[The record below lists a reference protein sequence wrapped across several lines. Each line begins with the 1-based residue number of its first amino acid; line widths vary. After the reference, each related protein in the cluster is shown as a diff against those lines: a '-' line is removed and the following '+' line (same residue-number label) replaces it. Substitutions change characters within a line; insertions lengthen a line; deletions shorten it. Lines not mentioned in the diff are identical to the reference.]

1 MFSFPGCRCRSP
13 VAISGTVA
21 WGSPHSDGQ
30 SGSGG
35 PICYRMQILNRLFVP
50 FETLVHPFDL
60 PVHPIPDRSVW
71 ALVWH
76 FARLFKGVLVAVG
89 VLAIISAGIGLT
101 MVWALAFV
109 VDGVTAQGA
118 SGFLNTEATTLIV
131 LVVLFAVIDPVV
143 SFVRGAFMAQTVQVL
158 LPAAMRW
165 QAHKA
170 VEGQDIAF
178 FEDVFAGQ
186 VASRIGQVTGAVQ
199 RSMMIAMQMVPRVIV
214 SFGGA
219 AVLLAALSPML
230 AVPVVVWIAA
240 NVVLAWFAVPVY
252 AARSRR
258 VAAATSRATGA
269 MTDVY
274 SNIAMVKLFAAEDSE
289 AGAIRGVIGETI
301 DTQHRENR
309 AYVGTDTLVDLLNVA
324 LVISIFGT
332 GLWGLVAGFV
342 TLGDFVAAATIAR
355 TLSASAGMFI
365 GLGQSVSRAYG
376 TIADA
381 MPIMTTPPLL
391 SDAPGSADLVISE
404 GRIDFQGVTFGYG
417 SARPVVRDLSLH
429 VEPGERVAL
438 VGLSGAGKS
447 TLVSLL
453 MRLRDVDEG
462 CVRVDGRDVRD
473 VIQTSLRRQV
483 GVVTQ
488 DVGLLHRSIRD
499 NIRYG
504 RPDATDAQVEVAARA
519 AQAMDFIADLRDEKG
534 RTGLDAF
541 VGDRGVKLSGGQRQ
555 RVTIARVLLKD
566 APILVLDEATS
577 ALDSEAE
584 AAIQGNLDRLMA
596 GKTTLAI
603 AHRLSTI
610 AAMDRIVVMDAGRIA
625 ETGTHQALLARGGL
639 YERLWRR
646 QSGGFLA
653 HDIGSA

>member
-1 MFSFPGCRCRSP
+1 MYSLMN
-13 VAISGTVA
+13 IS
-21 WGSPHSDGQ
+21 DL
-30 SGSGG
+30 
-35 PICYRMQILNRLFVP
+35 IFRP
-50 FETLVHPFDL
+50 FENLVLPFSL
-60 PVHPIPDRSVW
+60 PLRALPAAGVW
-71 ALVWH
+71 SLVWH
-76 FARLFKGVLVAVG
+76 FAQLFRGVLVAVAG
-89 VLAIISAGIGLT
+89 LSVISAGIGLA

-118 SGFLNTEATTLIV
+118 APFVATEIWTLAA
-131 LVVLFAVIDPVV
+131 LVFLFAVVDPIVT
-143 SFVRGAFMAQTVQVL
+143 FVRGAFMAQTVQVL
-158 LPAAMRW
+158 LPAAMQW

-170 VEGQDIAF
+170 IERQDVAF

-186 VASRIGQVTGAVQ
+186 VASRIGQVTSAVQ
-199 RSMMIAMQMVPRVIV
+199 RSMMIAMQMIPRIIV

-219 AVLLAALSPML
+219 ALLLAALSPMM
-230 AVPVVVWIAA
+230 AFPVVIWIAL
-240 NVVLAWFAVPVY
+240 NIILAWFAVPVY
-252 AARSRR
+252 AARSRK

-289 AGAIRGVIGETI
+289 AGAIKKVIGETI

-309 AYVGTDTLVDLLNVA
+309 AYVSTDALVHLLNIS
-324 LVISIFGT
+324 LVVSIFAV
-332 GLWGLVAGFV
+332 GLWGLISGFVSLGGFVAG
-342 TLGDFVAAATIAR
+342 ATIAR
-355 TLSASAGMFI
+355 TLSASSGMFI

-381 MPIMTTPPLL
+381 MPIITTPPTLM
-391 SDAPGSADLVISE
+391 DAINAPDLNLTTGQILF
-404 GRIDFQGVTFGYG
+404 DHVTFGYG
-417 SARPVVRDLSLH
+417 EKDAVVRDLSLAIAA
-429 VEPGERVAL
+429 GERIAL

-453 MRLRDVDEG
+453 MRLSDVDTG
-462 CVRVDGRDVRD
+462 CVFVDGQNVRD
-473 VIQTSLRRQV
+473 VTQTSLREQI

-504 RPDATDAQVEVAARA
+504 RPNATDLEVEAAAEA
-519 AQAMDFIADLRDEKG
+519 AQAMGFIQDLRDDKG
-534 RTGLDAF
+534 RVGLDAF

-555 RVTIARVLLKD
+555 RVTIARALLKN

-584 AAIQGNLDRLMA
+584 AAIHENLELLMA

-610 AAMDRIVVMDAGRIA
+610 AAMDRIVVMDAGRIV
-625 ETGTHQALLARGGL
+625 EQGTHASLLTHDGL
-639 YERLWRR
+639 YARLWAR

-653 HDIGSA
+653 QKKSAA

>member
-1 MFSFPGCRCRSP
+1 MNLTDHIFR
-13 VAISGTVA
+13 
-21 WGSPHSDGQ
+21 
-30 SGSGG
+30 
-35 PICYRMQILNRLFVP
+35 P
-50 FETLVHPFDL
+50 FETLVRPFDL
-60 PVHPIPDRSVW
+60 PISPMPGSGVW

-76 FARLFKGVLVAVG
+76 FARLFRGVLITVS
-89 VLAIISAGIGLT
+89 VLSVISAGIGLA
-101 MVWALAFV
+101 VIWALAFV

-118 SGFLNTEATTLIV
+118 AEFVSSEAWTLGALI
-131 LVVLFAVIDPVV
+131 VLFAVIDPLVT
-143 SFVRGAFMAQTVQVL
+143 FVRGAFMAQTVQVL

-165 QAHKA
+165 QSHKA
-170 VEGQDIAF
+170 VERQDVAF

-199 RSMMIAMQMVPRVIV
+199 RSMMIAMQMVPRVVV

-219 AVLLAALSPML
+219 AALLAALSPML
-230 AVPVVVWIAA
+230 ALPVVVWIAL

-252 AARSRR
+252 AARSRK

-289 AGAIRGVIGETI
+289 AGAIRKVIGQTI
-301 DTQHRENR
+301 DTQHQENR
-309 AYVGTDTLVDLLNVA
+309 AYVSTDALVHLLNVS
-324 LVISIFGT
+324 LFVSIFAV
-332 GLWGLVAGFV
+332 GLWGLIDGFV
-342 TLGDFVAAATIAR
+342 TLGDFVAAAAIAR
-355 TLSASAGMFI
+355 TLSASSGMFI
-365 GLGQSVSRAYG
+365 GLGQSISRAYG

-381 MPIMTTPPLL
+381 MPIMTTPPTLT
-391 SDAPGSADLVISE
+391 DAPDAPELSVPN
-404 GRIDFQGVTFGYG
+404 GRITFEGVTFGYG
-417 SARPVVRDLSLH
+417 DADPVVRDLSL
-429 VEPGERVAL
+429 ELTPGERVAL

-453 MRLRDVDEG
+453 MRLRGVA
-462 CVRVDGRDVRD
+462 
-473 VIQTSLRRQV
+473 QASLRRRI

-488 DVGLLHRSIRD
+488 DVGLLHRSVRD

-504 RPDATDAQVEVAARA
+504 RPDATDAEVEAAAEA
-519 AQAMDFIADLRDEKG
+519 AQAMAFIRDLRDDKG

-555 RVTIARVLLKD
+555 RMTIARVLLKD
-566 APILVLDEATS
+566 APILILDEATS

-584 AAIQGNLDRLMA
+584 AAIQSNLDRLMA

-610 AAMDRIVVMDAGRIA
+610 AAMDRIVVMEDGRIA
-625 ETGTHQALLARGGL
+625 EVGTHEALLAEGGL
-639 YERLWRR
+639 YARLWRR

-653 HDIGSA
+653 PNLSEADAAA

>member
-1 MFSFPGCRCRSP
+1 MN
-13 VAISGTVA
+13 IS
-21 WGSPHSDGQ
+21 DR
-30 SGSGG
+30 
-35 PICYRMQILNRLFVP
+35 IFRP
-50 FETLVHPFDL
+50 FENLVRPFDL
-60 PVHPIPDRSVW
+60 PVRPMPSTGVW
-71 ALVWH
+71 SLVWH
-76 FARLFKGVLVAVG
+76 FARLFRSVLALVALLSV
-89 VLAIISAGIGLT
+89 ISAGIGLAV
-101 MVWALAFV
+101 VWALAFV

-118 SGFLNTEATTLIV
+118 ATFIVTEKWTLAA
-131 LVVLFAVIDPVV
+131 LVFLFAVVDPIVTFIR
-143 SFVRGAFMAQTVQVL
+143 SAFMAQTVQVL

-170 VEGQDIAF
+170 VEGQDVAF

-186 VASRIGQVTGAVQ
+186 VASRIGQVTSAVQ

-219 AVLLAALSPML
+219 ALLLAALSPMMAL
-230 AVPVVVWIAA
+230 PVLVWIAL

-252 AARSRR
+252 AARSSN

-289 AGAIRGVIGETI
+289 AGAIRKVIGETI
-301 DTQHRENR
+301 DTQHHENR
-309 AYVGTDTLVDLLNVA
+309 AYVSTDALVHLLNVS
-324 LVISIFGT
+324 LVVSIFAV

-342 TLGDFVAAATIAR
+342 SLGDFVAGAAIAR
-355 TLSASAGMFI
+355 TLSASSGMFI

-381 MPIMTTPPLL
+381 MPIITTPPTLT
-391 SDAPGSADLVISE
+391 DATNAHDLN
-404 GRIDFQGVTFGYG
+404 VTSGQIAFDHVTYGYG
-417 SARPVVRDLSLH
+417 EADAVVRDLSLAIA
-429 VEPGERVAL
+429 PGERVAL

-453 MRLRDVDEG
+453 MRLRDVASG
-462 CVRVDGRDVRD
+462 RVTVDGHNVSDVT
-473 VIQTSLRRQV
+473 QTSLRRQI

-488 DVGLLHRSIRD
+488 DVSLLHRSIRD

-504 RPDATDAQVEVAARA
+504 RPDATDAEVEAAAEA
-519 AQAMDFIADLRDEKG
+519 AQAMGFIRDLSDNRG
-534 RTGLDAF
+534 RTGLDAY

-555 RVTIARVLLKD
+555 RVTIARALLKD

-584 AAIQGNLDRLMA
+584 AAIQDNLDRLMA

-610 AAMDRIVVMDAGRIA
+610 AAMDRIVVMDAGHIV
-625 ETGTHQALLARGGL
+625 EQGTHDALLAQDGL
-639 YERLWRR
+639 YARLWTR

-653 HDIGSA
+653 QKMDTD

>member
-1 MFSFPGCRCRSP
+1 MSFTDRIFR
-13 VAISGTVA
+13 
-21 WGSPHSDGQ
+21 
-30 SGSGG
+30 
-35 PICYRMQILNRLFVP
+35 P
-50 FETLVHPFDL
+50 FETLVRPFDL
-60 PVHPIPDRSVW
+60 PISPMPGSGVW
-71 ALVWH
+71 ALIWH
-76 FARLFKGVLVAVG
+76 FARLFRGVLITVSALSV
-89 VLAIISAGIGLT
+89 ISAGTGLA
-101 MVWALAFV
+101 VIWALAFL

-118 SGFLNTEATTLIV
+118 AAFVASEAWTLGV
-131 LVVLFAVIDPVV
+131 LIVLFAVIDPLVT
-143 SFVRGAFMAQTVQVL
+143 FVRGAFMAQTVQVL

-165 QAHKA
+165 QSHKA
-170 VEGQDIAF
+170 VERQDVAF

-199 RSMMIAMQMVPRVIV
+199 RSMMIAMQMVPRVVV

-219 AVLLAALSPML
+219 AALLAALSPML
-230 AVPVVVWIAA
+230 ALPVVVWIVL

-252 AARSRR
+252 AARSRK

-289 AGAIRGVIGETI
+289 AGAIRKVISQTI

-309 AYVGTDTLVDLLNVA
+309 AYVSTDAVVHLLNVS
-324 LVISIFGT
+324 LVVSIFAV
-332 GLWGLVAGFV
+332 GLWGLVVGFV
-342 TLGDFVAAATIAR
+342 TLGDFVAAAAIAR
-355 TLSASAGMFI
+355 TLSASSGMFI
-365 GLGQSVSRAYG
+365 GLGQSISRAYG

-381 MPIMTTPPLL
+381 MPIMTTPPTLT
-391 SDAPGSADLVISE
+391 DAPDAPDLSVPN
-404 GRIDFQGVTFGYG
+404 GRITFEGVTFGYG
-417 SARPVVRDLSLH
+417 DADPVVRDLSL
-429 VEPGERVAL
+429 ELAPGERVAL

-453 MRLRDVDEG
+453 MRLRDVDG
-462 CVRVDGRDVRD
+462 GRIAVDGQDVRG
-473 VIQTSLRRQV
+473 VAQASLRRHI

-488 DVGLLHRSIRD
+488 NVDLLHRSVRD

-504 RPDATDAQVEVAARA
+504 RPDATDAEVEAAAEA
-519 AQAMDFIADLRDEKG
+519 AQAMEFIRDLRDDKG

-566 APILVLDEATS
+566 APILILDEATS

-584 AAIQGNLDRLMA
+584 AAIQSNLERLMA

-610 AAMDRIVVMDAGRIA
+610 AAMDRIVVMEDGRIA
-625 ETGTHQALLARGGL
+625 EVGTHEALLAEGGL
-639 YERLWRR
+639 YARLWRR

-653 HDIGSA
+653 PNLSQADAAA

>member
-1 MFSFPGCRCRSP
+1 MS
-13 VAISGTVA
+13 IS
-21 WGSPHSDGQ
+21 
-30 SGSGG
+30 
-35 PICYRMQILNRLFVP
+35 NRIFRP
-50 FETLVHPFDL
+50 FENLVRPFDL
-60 PVHPIPDRSVW
+60 PLHVLPATGVW
-71 ALVWH
+71 SLVWH
-76 FARLFKGVLVAVG
+76 FAQLFRGVLVVVAG
-89 VLAIISAGIGLT
+89 LSAISAGIGLA

-118 SGFLNTEATTLIV
+118 ASFVATESWTLAA
-131 LVVLFAVIDPVV
+131 LVFLFAFVDPIVT
-143 SFVRGAFMAQTVQVL
+143 FLRGAFMAQTVQVL

-170 VEGQDIAF
+170 VEGQDVAF

-199 RSMMIAMQMVPRVIV
+199 RSMMIAMQVVPRVVI

-219 AVLLAALSPML
+219 AVLLAALSPMMAL
-230 AVPVVVWIAA
+230 PVVVWIAL
-240 NVVLAWFAVPVY
+240 NIILAWFAVPVY
-252 AARSRR
+252 AARSRK
-258 VAAATSRATGA
+258 VAAAISRATGA

-289 AGAIRGVIGETI
+289 AGAIQKVISETI

-309 AYVGTDTLVDLLNVA
+309 AYVSTDALVHLLNVA
-324 LVISIFGT
+324 LVVSIFAV
-332 GLWGLVAGFV
+332 GLWGLVSGFV
-342 TLGDFVAAATIAR
+342 SLGDFVAGATIAR
-355 TLSASAGMFI
+355 TLSASSGMFI

-381 MPIMTTPPLL
+381 MPIMTTPPTLI
-391 SDAPGSADLVISE
+391 DAPNAPDLNLTTGQILF
-404 GRIDFQGVTFGYG
+404 DHVTFRYG
-417 SARPVVRDLSLH
+417 EANAVVRDLSLTIAA
-429 VEPGERVAL
+429 GERVAL

-453 MRLRDVDEG
+453 MRLRDVDAG
-462 CVRVDGRDVRD
+462 SVTVDGQDVRD
-473 VIQTSLRRQV
+473 VTQTSLRGQI

-504 RPDATDAQVEVAARA
+504 RPDATDAEVEAAAEA
-519 AQAMDFIADLRDEKG
+519 AQAMGFIHDLRDDKG
-534 RTGLDAF
+534 RVGLDAF

-555 RVTIARVLLKD
+555 RVTIARALLKD

-584 AAIQGNLDRLMA
+584 AAIQENLDRLMA

-610 AAMDRIVVMDAGRIA
+610 AAMDRIVVMDAGHIV
-625 ETGTHQALLARGGL
+625 EQGTHHTLLAQDGL
-639 YERLWRR
+639 YARLWAR

-653 HDIGSA
+653 RKMDTA

>member
-1 MFSFPGCRCRSP
+1 MDLNAKFSIAIGFNRSMYVVNHSSSP
-13 VAISGTVA
+13 IYYSMNISDRVF
-21 WGSPHSDGQ
+21 H
-30 SGSGG
+30 
-35 PICYRMQILNRLFVP
+35 P
-50 FETLVHPFDL
+50 FERLIQPFNL
-60 PVHPIPDRSVW
+60 PLSPFPTTGVW
-71 ALVWH
+71 SLVWH
-76 FARLFKGVLVAVG
+76 FAQLFRGVLFAVAG
-89 VLAIISAGIGLT
+89 LSIISAGIGLA

-118 SGFLNTEATTLIV
+118 ASFVTTEIWTLAALV
-131 LVVLFAVIDPVV
+131 LLFAVVDPVV
-143 SFVRGAFMAQTVQVL
+143 TFVRGAFMAQTVQVL
-158 LPAAMRW
+158 LPATMQW

-170 VEGQDIAF
+170 VEGQDVAF

-186 VASRIGQVTGAVQ
+186 VASRIGQVTSAVQ

-219 AVLLAALSPML
+219 ALLLAALSPMMAL
-230 AVPVVVWIAA
+230 PVVIWIVL
-240 NVVLAWFAVPVY
+240 NITLAWFAVPVY
-252 AARSRR
+252 AARSRK

-289 AGAIRGVIGETI
+289 AGAIQQVISETI

-309 AYVGTDTLVDLLNVA
+309 AYVSTDTLVHLLNVS
-324 LVISIFGT
+324 LVVSIFAV
-332 GLWGLVAGFV
+332 GLWGLVSNFV
-342 TLGDFVAAATIAR
+342 SLGDFVAGATIAR
-355 TLSASAGMFI
+355 TLSASSGMFI

-381 MPIMTTPPLL
+381 MPIMTTPPTLV
-391 SDAPGSADLVISE
+391 DATNAPDLNLTTGQILF
-404 GRIDFQGVTFGYG
+404 DHVTFGYG
-417 SARPVVRDLSLH
+417 EAEPVVRDMSLAIAA
-429 VEPGERVAL
+429 GERVAL

-453 MRLRDVDEG
+453 MRLRDVDSG
-462 CVRVDGRDVRD
+462 SVMVDGHNVCD
-473 VIQTSLRRQV
+473 ITQTSLRKQI

-504 RPDATDAQVEVAARA
+504 RPDATDAEVEAAAEA
-519 AQAMDFIADLRDEKG
+519 AQAMGFIHDLRDDKG
-534 RTGLDAF
+534 RVGLNAF

-555 RVTIARVLLKD
+555 RVTIARALLKD

-584 AAIQGNLDRLMA
+584 AVIQENLNKLMA

-610 AAMDRIVVMDAGRIA
+610 AAMDRIVVMDAGHIV
-625 ETGTHQALLARGGL
+625 EQGTHLSLLTQNGL
-639 YERLWRR
+639 YARLWAR

-653 HDIGSA
+653 QKANAA

>member
-1 MFSFPGCRCRSP
+1 MWYPMN
-13 VAISGTVA
+13 IS
-21 WGSPHSDGQ
+21 DR
-30 SGSGG
+30 
-35 PICYRMQILNRLFVP
+35 IFRP
-50 FETLVHPFDL
+50 FENLVHPFDL
-60 PVHPIPDRSVW
+60 SVRAMPSNGVW
-71 ALVWH
+71 SLVWH
-76 FARLFKGVLVAVG
+76 FARLFRGVLVAVAA
-89 VLAIISAGIGLT
+89 LSIISAGIGLAV
-101 MVWALAFV
+101 VWALAFV
-109 VDGVTAQGA
+109 VDGVTEQGA
-118 SGFLNTEATTLIV
+118 ATFIVTEKWTLAT
-131 LVVLFAVIDPVV
+131 LVFLFAVVDPVV
-143 SFVRGAFMAQTVQVL
+143 TFVRGAFMAQTVQVL

-170 VEGQDIAF
+170 VEGQDVAF

-199 RSMMIAMQMVPRVIV
+199 RSMMIAMQMVPRVVI

-219 AVLLAALSPML
+219 AVLLAALSPMMAL
-230 AVPVVVWIAA
+230 PVVVWIAL
-240 NVVLAWFAVPVY
+240 NIILAWFAVPVY
-252 AARSRR
+252 AARSRK

-274 SNIAMVKLFAAEDSE
+274 SNISMVKLFAAEDSE
-289 AGAIRGVIGETI
+289 AGAIQKVIGETI

-309 AYVGTDTLVDLLNVA
+309 AYVSTDTLVHLLNVS
-324 LVISIFGT
+324 LVVSIFAV
-332 GLWGLVAGFV
+332 GLWGLVSGFV
-342 TLGDFVAAATIAR
+342 SLGDFVAGAAIAR
-355 TLSASAGMFI
+355 TLSASSGMFI
-365 GLGQSVSRAYG
+365 GLGQSVSRAFG

-381 MPIMTTPPLL
+381 MPIMTTPPKLM
-391 SDAPGSADLVISE
+391 DASYATDLNLTNGQILF
-404 GRIDFQGVTFGYG
+404 DHVTFRYG
-417 SARPVVRDLSLH
+417 EADAVVRDLSLSIAA
-429 VEPGERVAL
+429 GEKVAL

-453 MRLRDVDEG
+453 LRLRDVDAG
-462 CVRVDGRDVRD
+462 RVTVDGQNVRE
-473 VIQTSLRRQV
+473 ITQTSLREQI

-504 RPDATDAQVEVAARA
+504 RPDAADVEVEAAAEA
-519 AQAMDFIADLRDEKG
+519 AQALDFIHDLRDDKG
-534 RTGLDAF
+534 RVGLDAF

-555 RVTIARVLLKD
+555 RVTIARALLKN

-584 AAIQGNLDRLMA
+584 AAIQDNLDRLMA

-610 AAMDRIVVMDAGRIA
+610 AAMDRIVVMDAGQIV
-625 ETGTHQALLARGGL
+625 EQGTHDALLAQDGL
-639 YERLWRR
+639 YARLWAR

-653 HDIGSA
+653 REMDTE

>member
-1 MFSFPGCRCRSP
+1 MK
-13 VAISGTVA
+13 IS
-21 WGSPHSDGQ
+21 DR
-30 SGSGG
+30 
-35 PICYRMQILNRLFVP
+35 IFRP
-50 FETLVHPFDL
+50 FENLVRPFEL
-60 PVHPIPDRSVW
+60 PVRAMPATGVW
-71 ALVWH
+71 SLVWH
-76 FARLFKGVLVAVG
+76 FAKLFRGVLIAVAGLSV
-89 VLAIISAGIGLT
+89 ISAGIGLAV
-101 MVWALAFV
+101 VWALAFV

-118 SGFLNTEATTLIV
+118 ASFVATEMWTLV
-131 LVVLFAVIDPVV
+131 ALVFLFAVVDPIVT
-143 SFVRGAFMAQTVQVL
+143 FVRGAFMAQTVQVL

-170 VEGQDIAF
+170 VEGQDVAF

-186 VASRIGQVTGAVQ
+186 VASRIGQVTSAVQ
-199 RSMMIAMQMVPRVIV
+199 RSMMIAMQMVPRVVV

-219 AVLLAALSPML
+219 AILLAALSPLMAL
-230 AVPVVVWIAA
+230 PVVVWIAL
-240 NVVLAWFAVPVY
+240 NIILAWFAVPVY
-252 AARSRR
+252 AARSRK
-258 VAAATSRATGA
+258 VAAATSRVTGA

-274 SNIAMVKLFAAEDSE
+274 SNIAMVKIFAAEDSE
-289 AGAIRGVIGETI
+289 AGAIQKVITETI

-309 AYVGTDTLVDLLNVA
+309 AYVSTDALVHLLNVS
-324 LVISIFGT
+324 LVVSIFAV

-342 TLGDFVAAATIAR
+342 SLGDFVAGAAIAR
-355 TLSASAGMFI
+355 TLSASSGMFI

-381 MPIMTTPPLL
+381 MPIMTTPPTLMDAANAPDLKL
-391 SDAPGSADLVISE
+391 SNGQVQFD
-404 GRIDFQGVTFGYG
+404 QVTFKYG
-417 SARPVVRDLSLH
+417 ETDAVVRDLSLNIA
-429 VEPGERVAL
+429 PGERVAL

-453 MRLRDVDEG
+453 IRLRDVNAG
-462 CVRVDGRDVRD
+462 RVTVDGQNVRD
-473 VIQTSLRRQV
+473 VTQSSLRAQI

-504 RPDATDAQVEVAARA
+504 RPDATDAEVEAAAKA
-519 AQAMDFIADLRDEKG
+519 AQAMGFIRDLRDDMG
-534 RTGLDAF
+534 RAGLDAF

-555 RVTIARVLLKD
+555 RVTIARALLKD

-584 AAIQGNLDRLMA
+584 AAIQENLDRLMA

-610 AAMDRIVVMDAGRIA
+610 AAMDRIVVMDAGHIV
-625 ETGTHQALLARGGL
+625 EQGTHDSLLAQDGL
-639 YERLWRR
+639 YARLWAR
-646 QSGGFLA
+646 QSGGFLVRKMDTA
-653 HDIGSA
+653 

>member
-1 MFSFPGCRCRSP
+1 MK
-13 VAISGTVA
+13 IS
-21 WGSPHSDGQ
+21 DR
-30 SGSGG
+30 
-35 PICYRMQILNRLFVP
+35 IFRP
-50 FETLVHPFDL
+50 FENLVRPFEL
-60 PVHPIPDRSVW
+60 QVRPMPSRGVW
-71 ALVWH
+71 SLVWH
-76 FARLFKGVLVAVG
+76 FAKLFRGVLVAVA
-89 VLAIISAGIGLT
+89 VLSVISAGIGLAV
-101 MVWALAFV
+101 VWALAFV

-118 SGFLNTEATTLIV
+118 ATFVTTEIRTLAA
-131 LVVLFAVIDPVV
+131 LVYLFAVIDPIVT
-143 SFVRGAFMAQTVQVL
+143 FVRGAFMAQTVQVL

-170 VEGQDIAF
+170 VEGQDVAF

-199 RSMMIAMQMVPRVIV
+199 RSMMIAMQMVPRVVV

-219 AVLLAALSPML
+219 AVLLAALSPMMAL
-230 AVPVVVWIAA
+230 PVVVWIAL

-252 AARSRR
+252 AARSRK

-289 AGAIRGVIGETI
+289 AGAIQNVIGETI

-309 AYVGTDTLVDLLNVA
+309 AYVSTDALVHLLNVS
-324 LVISIFGT
+324 LVVSIFAV
-332 GLWGLVAGFV
+332 GLWGLVSGFV
-342 TLGDFVAAATIAR
+342 SLGDFVAGAAIAR
-355 TLSASAGMFI
+355 TLSASSGMFI

-381 MPIMTTPPLL
+381 MPIMTTPPTLI
-391 SDAPGSADLVISE
+391 DAENASSLKLVK
-404 GRIDFQGVTFGYG
+404 GRIEFDNVTFGYG
-417 SARPVVRDLSLH
+417 DADRVVRDLSLAIA
-429 VEPGERVAL
+429 PGERVAL

-453 MRLRDVDEG
+453 MRLRDVDAG
-462 CVRVDGRDVRD
+462 GVTIDDQNVRD
-473 VIQTSLRRQV
+473 VTQTSLRGQI

-504 RPDATDAQVEVAARA
+504 CPDATDAEVEAAAEA
-519 AQAMDFIADLRDEKG
+519 AQAMGFIRDLSDDKG
-534 RTGLDAF
+534 RSGLDAF

-584 AAIQGNLDRLMA
+584 AAIQENLDRLMT

-610 AAMDRIVVMDAGRIA
+610 AAMDRIVVMDAGHIV
-625 ETGTHQALLARGGL
+625 EQGTHDALLSEDGL
-639 YERLWRR
+639 YARLWAR
-646 QSGGFLA
+646 QSGGFLVQQV
-653 HDIGSA
+653 G

>member
-1 MFSFPGCRCRSP
+1 MSLTDRIFR
-13 VAISGTVA
+13 
-21 WGSPHSDGQ
+21 
-30 SGSGG
+30 
-35 PICYRMQILNRLFVP
+35 P
-50 FETLVHPFDL
+50 FETLVRPFDL
-60 PVHPIPDRSVW
+60 PISPMPASGVW
-71 ALVWH
+71 ALIWY
-76 FARLFKGVLVAVG
+76 FARLFRGVLITVG
-89 VLAIISAGIGLT
+89 ILSVISAAIGLAV
-101 MVWALAFV
+101 VWALAFV

-118 SGFLNTEATTLIV
+118 AAFVTSEAWTLGALI
-131 LVVLFAVIDPVV
+131 VLFAVIDPVV
-143 SFVRGAFMAQTVQVL
+143 TFVRGAFMAQTVQVL

-165 QAHKA
+165 QSHKA
-170 VEGQDIAF
+170 VEQQDVAF

-199 RSMMIAMQMVPRVIV
+199 RSMMIAMQMVPRVVV

-219 AVLLAALSPML
+219 AALLVALSPML
-230 AVPVVVWIAA
+230 ALPVVVWIVL
-240 NVVLAWFAVPVY
+240 NIVLAWFAVPVY
-252 AARSRR
+252 AARSRK

-289 AGAIRGVIGETI
+289 AGAIRKVIGQTI

-309 AYVGTDTLVDLLNVA
+309 AYVSTDALVHLLNVS
-324 LVISIFGT
+324 LVVSIFAV
-332 GLWGLVAGFV
+332 GLWGLVVGFV
-342 TLGDFVAAATIAR
+342 TLGDFVAAAAIAR
-355 TLSASAGMFI
+355 TLSASSGMFI
-365 GLGQSVSRAYG
+365 GLGQSISRAYG

-381 MPIMTTPPLL
+381 MPIMTTPAALT
-391 SDAPGSADLVISE
+391 DAPDATELSVPNGGITFD
-404 GRIDFQGVTFGYG
+404 GVTFGYG
-417 SARPVVRDLSLH
+417 EADPVVRDLSL
-429 VEPGERVAL
+429 ELAPGERVAL

-453 MRLRDVDEG
+453 MRLRDVDG
-462 CVRVDGRDVRD
+462 GRISVDGQDVRD
-473 VIQTSLRRQV
+473 VTQASLRRHI

-488 DVGLLHRSIRD
+488 DVDLLHRSVRD

-504 RPDATDAQVEVAARA
+504 RPDATDAEVEAAAEA
-519 AQAMDFIADLRDEKG
+519 AQAMEFIRDLRDDKG

-566 APILVLDEATS
+566 APILILDEATS

-584 AAIQGNLDRLMA
+584 AAIQFNLDRLMA

-610 AAMDRIVVMDAGRIA
+610 AAMDRIVVMEGGRIS
-625 ETGTHQALLARGGL
+625 EVGTHEALLAEGGL
-639 YERLWRR
+639 YARLWER

-653 HDIGSA
+653 QNVSKADAAA

>member
-1 MFSFPGCRCRSP
+1 MN
-13 VAISGTVA
+13 IS
-21 WGSPHSDGQ
+21 
-30 SGSGG
+30 
-35 PICYRMQILNRLFVP
+35 NRIFRP
-50 FETLVHPFDL
+50 FETLVQPFDL
-60 PVHPIPDRSVW
+60 PLRVLPTTGVW
-71 ALVWH
+71 RLVWH
-76 FARLFKGVLVAVG
+76 FAQLFRGVLIAVAGLSV
-89 VLAIISAGIGLT
+89 ISAGVGLA

-118 SGFLNTEATTLIV
+118 TSFIASETWTLAG
-131 LVVLFAVIDPVV
+131 LVFLFAVVDPVV
-143 SFVRGAFMAQTVQVL
+143 TFVRGAFMAQTVQVL

-170 VEGQDIAF
+170 VERQDVAF

-186 VASRIGQVTGAVQ
+186 VASRIGQVTSAVQ
-199 RSMMIAMQMVPRVIV
+199 RSMMIAMQMVPRVII

-219 AVLLAALSPML
+219 AVLLAALSPMMAL
-230 AVPVVVWIAA
+230 PVVVWIAL
-240 NVVLAWFAVPVY
+240 NIILAWFAVPVY
-252 AARSRR
+252 AARSRK
-258 VAAATSRATGA
+258 VAAATSQATGA

-289 AGAIRGVIGETI
+289 AGAIQKVIGETI

-309 AYVGTDTLVDLLNVA
+309 AYVSTDALVHLLNVA
-324 LVISIFGT
+324 LVVSIFAV
-332 GLWGLVAGFV
+332 GLWGLVSDFV
-342 TLGDFVAAATIAR
+342 SLGDFVAGATIAR
-355 TLSASAGMFI
+355 TLSASSGMFI

-381 MPIMTTPPLL
+381 MPIMTTPPTLM
-391 SDAPGSADLVISE
+391 DAANAPDLNLTAGQIE
-404 GRIDFQGVTFGYG
+404 FDHVTFKYG
-417 SARPVVRDLSLH
+417 KADAVVRNLSLDIAA
-429 VEPGERVAL
+429 GEKVAL

-453 MRLRDVDEG
+453 MRLRDVDAG
-462 CVRVDGRDVRD
+462 RVTVDGQDVRD
-473 VIQTSLRRQV
+473 VTQTSLRGQI

-504 RPDATDAQVEVAARA
+504 RPDATDAEVEAAARA
-519 AQAMDFIADLRDEKG
+519 AQAMCFIHDLRDDKG
-534 RTGLDAF
+534 RVGLDAF

-555 RVTIARVLLKD
+555 RVTIARALLKD

-584 AAIQGNLDRLMA
+584 AAIQENLDRLMA
-596 GKTTLAI
+596 GKTTIAI

-610 AAMDRIVVMDAGRIA
+610 AAMDRIVVMDAGHIV
-625 ETGTHQALLARGGL
+625 EQGTHDALLAQDGL
-639 YERLWRR
+639 YARLWAR

-653 HDIGSA
+653 RKMGAD

>member
-1 MFSFPGCRCRSP
+1 MN
-13 VAISGTVA
+13 IS
-21 WGSPHSDGQ
+21 DR
-30 SGSGG
+30 
-35 PICYRMQILNRLFVP
+35 IFRP
-50 FETLVHPFDL
+50 FENLVRPFEL
-60 PVHPIPDRSVW
+60 PLRPMPGTGVW
-71 ALVWH
+71 QLVWH
-76 FARLFKGVLVAVG
+76 FAKLFRG
-89 VLAIISAGIGLT
+89 VLAAVAALSVISAGIGLAV
-101 MVWALAFV
+101 VWALAFV

-118 SGFLNTEATTLIV
+118 ATFVAAEIWTLSA
-131 LVVLFAVIDPVV
+131 LVFLFAVVDPIVT
-143 SFVRGAFMAQTVQVL
+143 FVRGAFMAQTVQVL

-199 RSMMIAMQMVPRVIV
+199 RSMMIAMQMVPRIVI

-219 AVLLAALSPML
+219 AVLLAVLSPAM
-230 AVPVVVWIAA
+230 AVPVVIWIAL
-240 NVVLAWFAVPVY
+240 NIVLAWFAVPVY
-252 AARSRR
+252 AARSRK

-289 AGAIRGVIGETI
+289 AGAIKKVIGETI

-309 AYVGTDTLVDLLNVA
+309 AYVSTDALVHLLNVS
-324 LVISIFGT
+324 LVVSIFAV
-332 GLWGLVAGFV
+332 GLWGLIYDFV
-342 TLGDFVAAATIAR
+342 SLGDFVAGATIAR
-355 TLSASAGMFI
+355 TLSASSGMFI

-381 MPIMTTPPLL
+381 MPIMTTPPTLMDAT
-391 SDAPGSADLVISE
+391 DAPDLALTKGQIQF
-404 GRIDFQGVTFGYG
+404 DNVTFGYG
-417 SARPVVRDLSLH
+417 GNDAVVRNLSLA
-429 VEPGERVAL
+429 VAAGERVAL

-462 CVRVDGRDVRD
+462 RVTVDGQNVQN
-473 VIQTSLRRQV
+473 VTQNSLRGQI

-504 RPDATDAQVEVAARA
+504 RPDATDAEVEAASHA
-519 AQAMDFIADLRDEKG
+519 AQAMGFIRDLSDDKG
-534 RTGLDAF
+534 RSGLDAF

-555 RVTIARVLLKD
+555 RVTIARALLKD
-566 APILVLDEATS
+566 APVLVLDEATS

-584 AAIQGNLDRLMA
+584 AAIQENLDRLMA

-610 AAMDRIVVMDAGRIA
+610 AAMDRIVVMDGGQIV
-625 ETGTHQALLARGGL
+625 EQGSHDALLDKNGL
-639 YERLWRR
+639 YARLWAR
-646 QSGGFLA
+646 QSGGFLVQHA
-653 HDIGSA
+653 GAG